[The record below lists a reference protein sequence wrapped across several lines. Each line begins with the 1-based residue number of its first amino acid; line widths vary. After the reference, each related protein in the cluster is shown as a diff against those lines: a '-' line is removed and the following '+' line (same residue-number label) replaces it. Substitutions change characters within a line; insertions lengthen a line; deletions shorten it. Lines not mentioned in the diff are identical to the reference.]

1 MPHVRQTV
9 GASDL
14 GGSGTSLQGLRVLR
28 DRLQTAGGNYG
39 KGRQNG
45 GEGRKDR
52 EVRHEAVA
60 QERLQLRQVTALET
74 IRAALS
80 MAASRLGASDVEIT
94 LERPRDPTHG
104 DVATNLALT
113 LAKKLG
119 QKPRAVAE
127 KLVAALEL
135 PAGLVRKTE
144 IAGPGFINFFL
155 AGEQVVGVLPS
166 IIAAGKDYGKSDV
179 GRKAKVNVEF
189 VSANPTGPLHVGHG
203 RGAALGD
210 GIAALLEWT
219 GWAVTREFYVND
231 AGTQIDK
238 MARSLWARVQQQAG
252 RPGTIPEGGYHGE
265 YLTELAATI
274 LQKEGKRFADL
285 AEEEG
290 VRRSREIGVSA
301 ERAEQ
306 DEDLRQFGVR
316 FDVVSRESAIYER
329 RLIDATLAELKTKGH
344 TFEAE
349 GALWLRATALGD
361 DKDRVLKKSDGTYT
375 YLVPD
380 IAYHRDKH
388 ERGFGKAIDVWGA
401 DHHGYIPRMR
411 AALQALGYPDDFFH
425 VEIVQLVRV
434 MRGGEEVRFSKRS
447 GEFVSLRDLFEETGV
462 DAARYFFLMKRGDS
476 QFVFDVDLAKSQTE
490 ENPVFYVQMAHARM
504 SGIFRVAG
512 QEPGRVLVDGVEL
525 SVLTQPEE
533 VELVKELT
541 EFPDVVRRA
550 AAAYEP
556 HRITGYLEGLARLAH
571 AWYHKYR
578 VLGEPEEAA
587 RLVLARAV
595 QQVLANGLSLL
606 GIRAPERM

>member
-1 MPHVRQTV
+1 
-9 GASDL
+9 
-14 GGSGTSLQGLRVLR
+14 
-28 DRLQTAGGNYG
+28 
-39 KGRQNG
+39 
-45 GEGRKDR
+45 
-52 EVRHEAVA
+52 
-60 QERLQLRQVTALET
+60 VTAHDT
-74 IRAALS
+74 IRAALIQ
-80 MAASRLGASDVEIT
+80 AAARLGAPAPDVV

-104 DVATNLALT
+104 DLATNLALT

-119 QKPRAVAE
+119 EKPRAIAE
-127 KLVAALEL
+127 RLIAGLEL
-135 PAGLVRKTE
+135 PPGLVRKAE

-155 AGEQVVGVLPS
+155 AEAQVVSILPAL
-166 IIAAGKDYGKSDV
+166 IGAGADYGKSDV
-179 GRKAKVNVEF
+179 GRTQQVNVEF

-219 GWAVTREFYVND
+219 GWQVTREFYVND

-238 MARSLWARVQQQAG
+238 MARSLWARVQQAAG
-252 RPGTIPEGGYHGE
+252 RRAEIPEGGYHGD
-265 YLTELAATI
+265 YLTELAQRI
-274 LQKEGKRFADL
+274 LAQEGKRFADL
-285 AEEEG
+285 PEAEG
-290 VRRSREIGVSA
+290 VRRCREIGMQA

-306 DEDLRQFGVR
+306 DEDLRKFGVR
-316 FDVVSRESAIYER
+316 FDVVSNESSIYER
-329 RLIDATLAELKTKGH
+329 RLIDATLAELSAKGR
-344 TFEAE
+344 TFTAD
-349 GALWLRATALGD
+349 GALWLRTTDLGD

-388 ERGFGKAIDVWGA
+388 ERGFVRAIDVWGA
-401 DHHGYIPRMR
+401 DHHGYIPRMQ
-411 AALQALGYPDDFFH
+411 AALRALGLPDDFLH

-434 MRGGEEVRFSKRS
+434 MRGGDEVRFSKRT

-462 DAARYFFLMKRGDS
+462 AAARYFFLMKRGDS
-476 QFVFDVDLAKSQTE
+476 QFIFDVDLAKSQTE

-504 SGIFRVAG
+504 CGIFRVAAR
-512 QEPGRVLVDGVEL
+512 EPDSVRADGVDL
-525 SVLTQPEE
+525 AVLTQPEE
-533 VELVKELT
+533 IELIKELAD
-541 EFPDVVRRA
+541 FPAVVRRA

-556 HRITGYLEGLARLAH
+556 HRVTGYLEGLARIAH

-595 QQVLANGLSLL
+595 KQVLANGLTLL

>member
-1 MPHVRQTV
+1 M
-9 GASDL
+9 
-14 GGSGTSLQGLRVLR
+14 
-28 DRLQTAGGNYG
+28 
-39 KGRQNG
+39 K
-45 GEGRKDR
+45 
-52 EVRHEAVA
+52 
-60 QERLQLRQVTALET
+60 ALEA
-74 IRAALS
+74 IRAALVQ
-80 MAASRLGASDVEIT
+80 AASRLGASAVDVA

-104 DVATNLALT
+104 DLATNLALT
-113 LAKKLG
+113 LAKTLG
-119 QKPRAVAE
+119 QKPRAIAE
-127 KLVAALEL
+127 RLIANLEL
-135 PAGLVRKTE
+135 PSGVVRKIE

-155 AGEQVVGVLPS
+155 AEAQVVGVLPS
-166 IIAAGKDYGKSDV
+166 IITAGATYGKSDV
-179 GRKAKVNVEF
+179 GSGKKINIEF

-219 GWAVTREFYVND
+219 GWSVTREFYVND
-231 AGTQIDK
+231 AGTQIER
-238 MARSLWARVQQQAG
+238 MAQSLWARVQQCAG
-252 RPGTIPEGGYHGE
+252 RSADIPEGGYHGE
-265 YLTELAATI
+265 YLTELAQQI
-274 LQKEGKRFADL
+274 LNREGKGFADL
-285 AEEEG
+285 PEAEG
-290 VRRSREIGVSA
+290 VRRCREIGMQA

-306 DEDLRQFGVR
+306 DRDLAEFGVR
-316 FDVVSRESAIYER
+316 FDVVSSESSIYDR
-329 RLIDATLAELKTKGH
+329 GLIDLTLAELQDKGH
-344 TFEAE
+344 TLRSE
-349 GALWLRATALGD
+349 GALWLRATELGD
-361 DKDRVLKKSDGTYT
+361 EKDRVLQKSDGTYT

-388 ERGFGKAIDVWGA
+388 QRGFVRAIDVWGA

-411 AALQALGYPDDFFH
+411 AALQALDYPADFFH

-504 SGIFRVAG
+504 SGIFRVAAR
-512 QEPGRVLVDGVEL
+512 EPADVRVEGVDL

-533 VELVKELT
+533 LELIKELA
-541 EFPDVVRRA
+541 EFPDLVRRA

-556 HRITGYLEGLARLAH
+556 HRITGYLEGLARIAH

-595 QQVLANGLSLL
+595 KQVLANGLTLL

>member
-1 MPHVRQTV
+1 
-9 GASDL
+9 
-14 GGSGTSLQGLRVLR
+14 
-28 DRLQTAGGNYG
+28 
-39 KGRQNG
+39 
-45 GEGRKDR
+45 
-52 EVRHEAVA
+52 
-60 QERLQLRQVTALET
+60 VTALET
-74 IRAALS
+74 IRAALAQ
-80 MAASRLGASDVEIT
+80 AASRLGAPPPGVEVA

-104 DVATNLALT
+104 DLATNLALT
-113 LAKKLG
+113 LAKTLG

-127 KLVAALEL
+127 RLVATVEL
-135 PAGLVRKTE
+135 PSGLVRKTE

-179 GRKAKVNVEF
+179 GRKEKINVEF

-219 GWAVTREFYVND
+219 GWSVTREFYVND

-252 RPGTIPEGGYHGE
+252 RTGTIPEGGYHGE
-265 YLTELAATI
+265 YLSELAATI
-274 LQKEGKRFADL
+274 LKKEGKRFADL
-285 AEEEG
+285 PEDEG

-301 ERAEQ
+301 QRAEQ

-329 RLIDATLAELKTKGH
+329 RLIDATLAELAAKGH
-344 TFEAE
+344 TFEAD
-349 GALWLRATALGD
+349 GALWLRTTALGD
-361 DKDRVLKKSDGTYT
+361 DKDRVLKKSDGTFT

-388 ERGFGKAIDVWGA
+388 ERGFVKAIDVWGA

-512 QEPGRVLVDGVEL
+512 REPGSVRTDGVDL

-533 VELVKELT
+533 VALVKELA

>member
-1 MPHVRQTV
+1 VKAPDAIR
-9 GASDL
+9 
-14 GGSGTSLQGLRVLR
+14 
-28 DRLQTAGGNYG
+28 
-39 KGRQNG
+39 
-45 GEGRKDR
+45 
-52 EVRHEAVA
+52 
-60 QERLQLRQVTALET
+60 TAL
-74 IRAALS
+74 IQ
-80 MAASRLGASDVEIT
+80 AASRLGAPDVDVA
-94 LERPRDPTHG
+94 LERPRDPSHG
-104 DVATNLALT
+104 DLATNLALT
-113 LAKKLG
+113 LAKTLG
-119 QKPRAVAE
+119 QKPRAIAE
-127 KLVAALEL
+127 RLVANLDL
-135 PAGLVRKTE
+135 PATVVRKTE

-155 AGEQVVGVLPS
+155 GEAQVVGVLPS
-166 IIAAGKDYGKSDV
+166 ILAAGAAYGSSDI
-179 GRKAKVNVEF
+179 GQKRKINVEF

-210 GIAALLEWT
+210 GISALLELT

-238 MARSLWARVQQQAG
+238 LARSLWARVQQAVG
-252 RPGTIPEGGYHGE
+252 RGAAIPEGGYHGE
-265 YLTELAATI
+265 YLRELAEQI
-274 LQKEGKRFADL
+274 LKQEGKRFADL
-285 AEEEG
+285 PESDG
-290 VRRSREIGVSA
+290 VRRARELGVQA

-306 DEDLRQFGVR
+306 DRDLAEFGVR
-316 FDVVSRESAIYER
+316 FDVVTTESSIYQR
-329 RLIDATLAELKTKGH
+329 HLIDATLTELAQQGH
-344 TFEAE
+344 TFTSE
-349 GALWLRATALGD
+349 GALWLRTTGLGD

-388 ERGFGKAIDVWGA
+388 ERGFVRAIDVWGA

-411 AALQALGYPDDFFH
+411 AALQALSYPDDFFH

-434 MRGGEEVRFSKRS
+434 MRAGEEVRFSKRS
-447 GEFVSLRDLFEETGV
+447 GDFVSLRDLFEETGV

-476 QFVFDVDLAKSQTE
+476 QFVFDVDLAKSQTD

-504 SGIFRVAG
+504 SGIFRVAARD
-512 QEPGRVLVDGVEL
+512 PGGVRAEGVDL
-525 SVLTQPEE
+525 AVLTQPEE
-533 VELVKELT
+533 LALIKELA

-556 HRITGYLEGLARLAH
+556 HRITGYLEGLARIAH

-595 QQVLANGLSLL
+595 QQVLANGLTLL

>member
-1 MPHVRQTV
+1 MKAPD
-9 GASDL
+9 A
-14 GGSGTSLQGLRVLR
+14 
-28 DRLQTAGGNYG
+28 
-39 KGRQNG
+39 
-45 GEGRKDR
+45 
-52 EVRHEAVA
+52 
-60 QERLQLRQVTALET
+60 
-74 IRAALS
+74 IRAALVQ
-80 MAASRLGASDVEIT
+80 AASRLGVPDADVA

-104 DVATNLALT
+104 DLATNLALT
-113 LAKKLG
+113 LAKQLG
-119 QKPRAVAE
+119 EKPRAVAE
-127 KLVAALEL
+127 RLIAGLEL
-135 PAGLVRKTE
+135 PPSLVRKTE
-144 IAGPGFINFFL
+144 IAGPGFINFYL
-155 AGEQVVGVLPS
+155 AEAQVVSVLPAL
-166 IIAAGKDYGKSDV
+166 IAAGADYGKSDV
-179 GRKAKVNVEF
+179 GRRQKINVEF

-219 GWAVTREFYVND
+219 GWKATREFYVND

-238 MARSLWARVQQQAG
+238 MARSLWARVQQLAG
-252 RPGTIPEGGYHGE
+252 RPAEIPEGGYHGE
-265 YLTELAATI
+265 YLAELAQDI
-274 LQKEGKRFADL
+274 LKKEGKRFADL
-285 AEEEG
+285 SEAEG
-290 VRRSREIGVSA
+290 IRRCREIGVRA
-301 ERAEQ
+301 QRAEQ
-306 DEDLRQFGVR
+306 DKDLAEFGVR
-316 FDVVSRESAIYER
+316 FDVVSNESAIYER
-329 RLIDATLAELKTKGH
+329 GMIDATLAELGAQGH
-344 TFEAE
+344 TFTSE
-349 GALWLRATALGD
+349 GALWLRTTALGD

-388 ERGFGKAIDVWGA
+388 ERGFVRAIDVWGA

-411 AALQALGYPDDFFH
+411 AALQALGYPKDFLH

-447 GEFVSLRDLFEETGV
+447 GDFVSLRDLFEETGV

-504 SGIFRVAG
+504 SGIFRVAARDAATVPVAG
-512 QEPGRVLVDGVEL
+512 VDL
-525 SVLTQPEE
+525 TVLTQPEE
-533 VELVKELT
+533 IELIKELT
-541 EFPDVVRRA
+541 EFPEAVQRA

-556 HRITGYLEGLARLAH
+556 HRITGYLDGLARIAH

-595 QQVLANGLSLL
+595 KQVLANGLNLL

>member
-1 MPHVRQTV
+1 MKAPDAIRV
-9 GASDL
+9 AL
-14 GGSGTSLQGLRVLR
+14 G
-28 DRLQTAGGNYG
+28 
-39 KGRQNG
+39 
-45 GEGRKDR
+45 E
-52 EVRHEAVA
+52 
-60 QERLQLRQVTALET
+60 
-74 IRAALS
+74 
-80 MAASRLGASDVEIT
+80 AASRLGAPDVEVA

-104 DVATNLALT
+104 DLATNLALT
-113 LAKKLG
+113 LAKQLG

-127 KLVAALEL
+127 RLIAGLEL
-135 PAGLVRKTE
+135 PTGLVRKTE
-144 IAGPGFINFFL
+144 IAGPGFINFYL
-155 AGEQVVGVLPS
+155 AEAQVVSVLPAL
-166 IIAAGKDYGKSDV
+166 IAAGADYGKSDV
-179 GRKAKVNVEF
+179 GRGQKINVEF

-219 GWAVTREFYVND
+219 GWKATREFYVND

-238 MARSLWARVQQQAG
+238 MARSLWARVQQLAG
-252 RPGTIPEGGYHGE
+252 RTAEIPEGGYHGE
-265 YLTELAATI
+265 YLTELAQDI
-274 LQKEGKRFADL
+274 VKKEGKRFADL
-285 AEEEG
+285 SEVEGIRRCRDNG
-290 VRRSREIGVSA
+290 VRA
-301 ERAEQ
+301 QRAEQ
-306 DEDLRQFGVR
+306 DRDLAEFGVR
-316 FDVVSRESAIYER
+316 FDVVSSESSIYER
-329 RLIDATLAELKTKGH
+329 GMIDATLAELGAQGH
-344 TFEAE
+344 TFTSE
-349 GALWLRATALGD
+349 GALWLRTTALGD

-388 ERGFGKAIDVWGA
+388 ERGFVRAIDVWGA

-411 AALQALGYPDDFFH
+411 AALQALGYPNDFFH

-447 GEFVSLRDLFEETGV
+447 GDFVSLRDLFEETGI

-504 SGIFRVAG
+504 SGIFRVAARDAASVPVAG
-512 QEPGRVLVDGVEL
+512 VDL
-525 SVLTQPEE
+525 TVLTQPEE
-533 VELVKELT
+533 IELIKELT
-541 EFPDVVRRA
+541 EFPEAVQRA

-556 HRITGYLEGLARLAH
+556 HRITGYLEGLARIAH

-587 RLVLARAV
+587 RLVLARTV
-595 QQVLANGLSLL
+595 KQVLANGLNLL

>member
-1 MPHVRQTV
+1 MKAPDAIR
-9 GASDL
+9 
-14 GGSGTSLQGLRVLR
+14 
-28 DRLQTAGGNYG
+28 
-39 KGRQNG
+39 
-45 GEGRKDR
+45 
-52 EVRHEAVA
+52 
-60 QERLQLRQVTALET
+60 TAL
-74 IRAALS
+74 IQ
-80 MAASRLGASDVEIT
+80 AASRLGAPDVDVA
-94 LERPRDPTHG
+94 LERPRDPSHG
-104 DVATNLALT
+104 DLATNLALT
-113 LAKKLG
+113 LAKTLG
-119 QKPRAVAE
+119 QKPRAIAE
-127 KLVAALEL
+127 RLVANLDL
-135 PAGLVRKTE
+135 PATVVRKTE

-155 AGEQVVGVLPS
+155 GEAQVVGVLPS
-166 IIAAGKDYGKSDV
+166 ILAAGAAYGSSDV
-179 GRKAKVNVEF
+179 GQKRKINVEF

-210 GIAALLEWT
+210 GISALLELT

-238 MARSLWARVQQQAG
+238 LARSLWARVQQAVG
-252 RPGTIPEGGYHGE
+252 RGAAIPEGGYHGE
-265 YLTELAATI
+265 YLRELAEQI
-274 LQKEGKRFADL
+274 LKQEGKRFADL
-285 AEEEG
+285 PESDG
-290 VRRSREIGVSA
+290 VRRARELGVQA

-306 DEDLRQFGVR
+306 DRDLAEFGVR
-316 FDVVSRESAIYER
+316 FDVVTTESSIYQR
-329 RLIDATLAELKTKGH
+329 HLIDATLTELAQQGH
-344 TFEAE
+344 TFTSE
-349 GALWLRATALGD
+349 GALWLRTTGLGD

-388 ERGFGKAIDVWGA
+388 ERGFVRAIDVWGA

-411 AALQALGYPDDFFH
+411 AALQALSYPDDFFH

-434 MRGGEEVRFSKRS
+434 MRAGEEVRFSKRS
-447 GEFVSLRDLFEETGV
+447 GDFVSLRDLFEETGV

-476 QFVFDVDLAKSQTE
+476 QFVFDVDLAKSQTD

-504 SGIFRVAG
+504 SGIFRVAARD
-512 QEPGRVLVDGVEL
+512 PGGVRAEGVDL
-525 SVLTQPEE
+525 AVLTQPEE
-533 VELVKELT
+533 LALIKELA

-556 HRITGYLEGLARLAH
+556 HRITGYLEGLARIAH

-595 QQVLANGLSLL
+595 QQVLANGLTLL

>member
-1 MPHVRQTV
+1 MKAP
-9 GASDL
+9 
-14 GGSGTSLQGLRVLR
+14 
-28 DRLQTAGGNYG
+28 
-39 KGRQNG
+39 
-45 GEGRKDR
+45 
-52 EVRHEAVA
+52 
-60 QERLQLRQVTALET
+60 ET
-74 IRAALS
+74 IRAALVQ
-80 MAASRLGASDVEIT
+80 AAARLGVPNVDVTI
-94 LERPRDPTHG
+94 ERPRDVTHG
-104 DVATNLALT
+104 DLATNLALT
-113 LAKKLG
+113 LAKTLG

-127 KLVAALEL
+127 RLVTALDL
-135 PAGLVRKTE
+135 PPSLVRKTE

-155 AGEQVVGVLPS
+155 AEAQVVGVLPS
-166 IIAAGKDYGKSDV
+166 IIAAGSDYGKSDV
-179 GRKAKVNVEF
+179 GRGRKINVEF

-219 GWAVTREFYVND
+219 GWNVTREFYVND

-238 MARSLWARVQQQAG
+238 MARSLWARVQQATG
-252 RPGTIPEGGYHGE
+252 RKAEIPEGGYHGE
-265 YLTELAATI
+265 YLTELARQI
-274 LQKEGKRFADL
+274 LEKEGKGFADL
-285 AEEEG
+285 PEAEG
-290 VRRSREIGVSA
+290 LRRCREIGIRA
-301 ERAEQ
+301 ERDEQ
-306 DEDLRQFGVR
+306 DADLHEFGVR
-316 FDVVSRESAIYER
+316 FDLVSFESAMYKR
-329 RLIDATLAELKTKGH
+329 KLIEATLAELDKHGH
-344 TFEAE
+344 TFTAD
-349 GALWLRATALGD
+349 GALWLRTTELGD

-388 ERGFGKAIDVWGA
+388 ERGFVRAIDVWGA

-411 AALQALGYPDDFFH
+411 AALQALSYPQDFFH

-434 MRGGEEVRFSKRS
+434 MRGGEEVRFSKRA
-447 GEFVSLRDLFEETGV
+447 GDFVSLRDLFEETGV

-512 QEPGRVLVDGVEL
+512 RDAASVSAEGVDL
-525 SVLTQPEE
+525 SVLTQPVEI
-533 VELVKELT
+533 ELVKELA
-541 EFPDVVRRA
+541 EFPEVLRRA

-556 HRITGYLEGLARLAH
+556 HRVTAYLEGLARIAH

-587 RLVLARAV
+587 RLVLARAIK
-595 QQVLANGLSLL
+595 QVLANGLTLL

>member
-1 MPHVRQTV
+1 M
-9 GASDL
+9 
-14 GGSGTSLQGLRVLR
+14 
-28 DRLQTAGGNYG
+28 TAH
-39 KGRQNG
+39 
-45 GEGRKDR
+45 D
-52 EVRHEAVA
+52 
-60 QERLQLRQVTALET
+60 T
-74 IRAALS
+74 IRAALIQ
-80 MAASRLGASDVEIT
+80 AAARLGAPAPDVV

-104 DVATNLALT
+104 DLATNLALT

-119 QKPRAVAE
+119 EKPRAIAE
-127 KLVAALEL
+127 RLIAGLEL
-135 PAGLVRKTE
+135 PPGLVRKAE

-155 AGEQVVGVLPS
+155 AEAQVVSILPAL
-166 IIAAGKDYGKSDV
+166 IGAGADYGKSDV
-179 GRKAKVNVEF
+179 GRTQQVNVEF

-219 GWAVTREFYVND
+219 GWQVTREFYVND

-238 MARSLWARVQQQAG
+238 MARSLWARVQQAAG
-252 RPGTIPEGGYHGE
+252 RRAEIPEGGYHGD
-265 YLTELAATI
+265 YLTELAQRI
-274 LQKEGKRFADL
+274 LAQEGKRFADL
-285 AEEEG
+285 PEAEG
-290 VRRSREIGVSA
+290 VRRCREIGMQA

-306 DEDLRQFGVR
+306 DEDLRKFGVR
-316 FDVVSRESAIYER
+316 FDVVSNESSIYER
-329 RLIDATLAELKTKGH
+329 RLIDATLAELSAKGR
-344 TFEAE
+344 TFTAD
-349 GALWLRATALGD
+349 GALWLRTTDLGD

-388 ERGFGKAIDVWGA
+388 ERGFVRAIDVWGA
-401 DHHGYIPRMR
+401 DHHGYIPRMQ
-411 AALQALGYPDDFFH
+411 AALRALGLPDDFLH

-434 MRGGEEVRFSKRS
+434 MRGGDEVRFSKRT

-462 DAARYFFLMKRGDS
+462 AAARYFFLMKRGDS
-476 QFVFDVDLAKSQTE
+476 QFIFDVDLAKSQTE

-504 SGIFRVAG
+504 CGIFRVAAR
-512 QEPGRVLVDGVEL
+512 EPDSVRADGVDL
-525 SVLTQPEE
+525 AVLTQPEE
-533 VELVKELT
+533 IELIKELAD
-541 EFPDVVRRA
+541 FPAVVRRA

-556 HRITGYLEGLARLAH
+556 HRVTGYLEGLARIAH

-595 QQVLANGLSLL
+595 KQVLANGLTLL

>member
-1 MPHVRQTV
+1 VKAP
-9 GASDL
+9 
-14 GGSGTSLQGLRVLR
+14 
-28 DRLQTAGGNYG
+28 
-39 KGRQNG
+39 
-45 GEGRKDR
+45 
-52 EVRHEAVA
+52 
-60 QERLQLRQVTALET
+60 ET
-74 IRAALS
+74 IRAALAQ
-80 MAASRLGASDVEIT
+80 AASKLGASDVQVT

-104 DVATNLALT
+104 DLATNLALT
-113 LAKKLG
+113 LAKTLG
-119 QKPRAVAE
+119 QKPRALAE
-127 KLVAALEL
+127 RLIAAIDL
-135 PAGLVRKTE
+135 PPGLVRKTE

-166 IIAAGKDYGKSDV
+166 IITAGPDYGKSDA
-179 GRKAKVNVEF
+179 GRNAKVNVEF

-238 MARSLWARVQQQAG
+238 MARSLWARVQQAAG

-265 YLTELAATI
+265 YLNELAATV
-274 LQKEGKRFADL
+274 LKKEGKRFADL
-285 AEEEG
+285 AEDEG
-290 VRRSREIGVSA
+290 VRRCREIGVTA

-316 FDVVSRESAIYER
+316 FDVVSSESTIYER
-329 RLIDATLAELKTKGH
+329 HLIDATLTELGTKGH
-344 TFEAE
+344 TFEAD
-349 GALWLRATALGD
+349 GALWLRTSALGD
-361 DKDRVLKKSDGTYT
+361 DKDRVLKKSDGTFT

-388 ERGFGKAIDVWGA
+388 ERGFVKAIDVWGA

-411 AALQALGYPDDFFH
+411 AALQALGYPPDFFH

-447 GEFVSLRDLFEETGV
+447 GDFVSLRDLFEETGV

-504 SGIFRVAG
+504 TGIFRVAG
-512 QEPGRVLVDGVEL
+512 KEPGSVRADGVDL

-533 VELVKELT
+533 LELVKELA
-541 EFPDVVRRA
+541 EFPAVLQRA
-550 AAAYEP
+550 ATAYEP
-556 HRITGYLEGLARLAH
+556 HRITGYLEGLARIAH

-595 QQVLANGLSLL
+595 KQVLANGLSLL
-606 GIRAPERM
+606 GISAPERM

>member
-1 MPHVRQTV
+1 MS
-9 GASDL
+9 A
-14 GGSGTSLQGLRVLR
+14 
-28 DRLQTAGGNYG
+28 
-39 KGRQNG
+39 
-45 GEGRKDR
+45 
-52 EVRHEAVA
+52 HEAI
-60 QERLQLRQVTALET
+60 RTAL
-74 IRAALS
+74 AQ
-80 MAASRLGASDVEIT
+80 AASRLGAPDVEVA

-113 LAKKLG
+113 LAKRLG
-119 QKPRAVAE
+119 RKPRAIAE
-127 KLVAALEL
+127 ELTGALAL
-135 PAGLVRKTE
+135 PPGLVRKME

-155 AGEQVVGVLPS
+155 AEAQVVGVLPA
-166 IIAAGKDYGKSDV
+166 ILAAGPQYGKSDE
-179 GRKAKVNVEF
+179 GRGKKINVEF

-210 GIAALLEWT
+210 GISALLEWT
-219 GWAVTREFYVND
+219 GWQVTREFYVND

-238 MARSLWARVQQQAG
+238 LARSLWARVQEAAG
-252 RPGTIPEGGYHGE
+252 RTAAIPEGGYHGE
-265 YLTELAATI
+265 YLIELAQQV
-274 LQKEGKRFADL
+274 LLKEGKGFADL
-285 AEEEG
+285 AEAEG
-290 VRRSREIGVSA
+290 IRRSREIAVRSQ
-301 ERAEQ
+301 RAEQ
-306 DEDLRQFGVR
+306 DADLAEFGVR
-316 FDVVSRESAIYER
+316 FDVVTNESSIYAR
-329 RLIDATLAELKTKGH
+329 KLIEATLAELAGKGR
-344 TFEAE
+344 TFMAD
-349 GALWLRATALGD
+349 GALWLRTTDLGD

-388 ERGFGKAIDVWGA
+388 ERGFVRAIDVWGA

-411 AALQALGYPDDFFH
+411 AALHALSYPDDFFH

-434 MRGGEEVRFSKRS
+434 MRGGTEVRFSKRS
-447 GEFVSLRDLFEETGV
+447 GDFVSLRELFEETGV

-504 SGIFRVAG
+504 AGIFRVAARDAAG
-512 QEPGRVLVDGVEL
+512 VRADGVDL
-525 SVLTQPEE
+525 AVLTQPEE
-533 VELVKELT
+533 LELIQELE
-541 EFPDVVRRA
+541 EFPAVVKRA

-571 AWYHKYR
+571 AWYHKSR

-595 QQVLANGLSLL
+595 KQVLANGLSLL